1 MPHNSGAS
9 LSDLLQSVGQSL
21 GPSRLPQEKLFA
33 NDVTDKELVSN
44 IYKQLMM
51 LNSIKTNNPINTWA
65 EDLNMY
71 FSKKDIPI
79 AKRHLQ
85 TCSTSLII
93 REMQIK
99 TAVRY
104 HLKLARMAP
113 IKKKK
118 KSTNS
123 NCWRRCGERG
133 TTTYTFGGNVNW
145 YSHHGE
151 QYGDSFKN

>member
-104 HLKLARMAP
+104 HLKLARMAT

-118 KSTNS
+118 IHK
-123 NCWRRCGERG
+123 
-133 TTTYTFGGNVNW
+133 
-145 YSHHGE
+145 
-151 QYGDSFKN
+151 Q

>member
-1 MPHNSGAS
+1 MC
-9 LSDLLQSVGQSL
+9 
-21 GPSRLPQEKLFA
+21 
-33 NDVTDKELVSN
+33 
-44 IYKQLMM
+44 KQLMM

-104 HLKLARMAP
+104 HLKLARMAT

-118 KSTNS
+118 NPQTVTA
-123 NCWRRCGERG
+123 GEGVERG
-133 TTTYTFGGNVNW
+133 EPPPILSV
-145 YSHHGE
+145 E
-151 QYGDSFKN
+151 M